1 MIQWP
6 WRKRDYPEVE
16 IEPVVVGAP
25 RGPGEIDK
33 LSPTWIAVE
42 DYLKAEIERQ
52 RDRNESATADTV
64 KTALMRGQIRA
75 LRGCWHCRKRNGAS
89 WSHTT
94 NSPAIAAQ

>member
-42 DYLKAEIERQ
+42 EYLRVEIERQ
-52 RDRNESATADTV
+52 RDRNEAVTADAV
-64 KTALMRGQIRA
+64 KTATMRGRIKA
-75 LRGCWHCRKRNGAS
+75 LREVLALPEKKRGLLV
-89 WSHTT
+89 
-94 NSPAIAAQ
+94 PQDE

>member
-1 MIQWP
+1 MNLWP

-42 DYLKAEIERQ
+42 EYLRVEIERQ
-52 RDRNESATADTV
+52 RDRNEAVTADAV
-64 KTALMRGQIRA
+64 KTATMRGRIKA
-75 LRGCWHCRKRNGAS
+75 LREVLALPEKKRGLLV
-89 WSHTT
+89 
-94 NSPAIAAQ
+94 PQDE

>member
-1 MIQWP
+1 MNLWP

-42 DYLKAEIERQ
+42 EYLKAEIERQ
-52 RDRNESATADTV
+52 RDRNEAVTADAV
-64 KTALMRGQIRA
+64 KTATMRGRIKA
-75 LRGCWHCRKRNGAS
+75 LREVLALPEKKRGLLA
-89 WSHTT
+89 
-94 NSPAIAAQ
+94 PQDE

>member
-1 MIQWP
+1 MNLWP

-42 DYLKAEIERQ
+42 EYLRAEIERQ
-52 RDRNESATADTV
+52 RDRNEAVTADAV
-64 KTALMRGQIRA
+64 KTATMRGRIKA
-75 LRGCWHCRKRNGAS
+75 LREVLALPEKKRGLLV
-89 WSHTT
+89 
-94 NSPAIAAQ
+94 PQDE